1 MRNAVFLKIMEKVR
15 KHRDINLATTKA
27 RRNDL
32 VSQLNY
38 RTTIFFSEKFLVIEM
53 KENTNIHKYNW
64 VKPKH

>member
-1 MRNAVFLKIMEKVR
+1 MRNAAFVKIMEKVR
-15 KHRDINLATTKA
+15 KHRDINLAATKA

-53 KENTNIHKYNW
+53 KENTNIHKYN
-64 VKPKH
+64 

>member
-1 MRNAVFLKIMEKVR
+1 MRNAAFVKIMEKVR

-53 KENTNIHKYNW
+53 KENTNIHKYN
-64 VKPKH
+64 

>member
-15 KHRDINLATTKA
+15 KHRDINLATTKG

-53 KENTNIHKYNW
+53 KENTNIHKYN
-64 VKPKH
+64 

>member
-27 RRNDL
+27 RRTDL

-53 KENTNIHKYNW
+53 KENSNIHKYN
-64 VKPKH
+64 

>member
-38 RTTIFFSEKFLVIEM
+38 RTTIFFSENFLVIEM
-53 KENTNIHKYNW
+53 KENTNIHKYN
-64 VKPKH
+64 

>member
-1 MRNAVFLKIMEKVR
+1 MRNAVILKIMEKVR

-38 RTTIFFSEKFLVIEM
+38 RTTIFFSENFLVIEM
-53 KENTNIHKYNW
+53 KENTNIHKYN
-64 VKPKH
+64 

>member
-53 KENTNIHKYNW
+53 KENTNIHKYN
-64 VKPKH
+64 

>member
-53 KENTNIHKYNW
+53 KENSNIHKYN
-64 VKPKH
+64 